1 MTSQFSFLQQEYL
14 ELYKLR
20 ELAEKLYFIDPSSSI
35 AKSRL
40 FSEKLAVLH
49 KAFKG
54 ELTQQ
59 LDSDG
64 DARELLREIELLH
77 KTQQNKGEKPTKN
90 LLPKPQNPMQKEM
103 RCWEWWRRSKK
114 YL

>member
-14 ELYKLR
+14 ELYKLS

-64 DARELLREIELLH
+64 DARELLREIELLRN
-77 KTQQNKGEKPTKN
+77 TPQNKGKKPTKKSPSQT
-90 LLPKPQNPMQKEM
+90 PKPYAERDEVLGMVAEN
-103 RCWEWWRRSKK
+103 
-114 YL
+114 